1 MRSKKIGVGIILI
14 FIIGIIVFFKEK
26 DLLNG
31 YFSSVK
37 LQVLTKCIDENY
49 LDVMNLEEM
58 TEGIYYGYL
67 NALDNEDTYYLNKDE
82 LKTAQIE
89 AKGDLFAIGLILQW
103 SLDEQYLIV
112 VEVIPGSPAEKAGIE
127 VGDCI
132 TKLNNTPVVSMSNN
146 ELSKIIY
153 SSGKEPITCEV
164 KGKSESMI
172 VTLAAEE
179 IILEEFDVGF
189 IDDIL
194 YVDFE
199 TIKEGTSYKLEQILD
214 AYHSQ
219 IKGLILDIRDLDTDH
234 IEEIRRISDLFL
246 DKEIAFKVQSKK
258 EGMVSFETEDG
269 SYDMK
274 IVLITNKHTKGGA
287 EALVLALQERAIQLG
302 GNTGGDAYIKKLITF
317 EDETGMWVA
326 AGTINNRYGEKLSK
340 AGIEPDVRLYITEE
354 EKLLMLEQGH
364 ISEEDD
370 IYFQQALKQFQ

>member
-1 MRSKKIGVGIILI
+1 MIL
-14 FIIGIIVFFKEK
+14 
-26 DLLNG
+26 
-31 YFSSVK
+31 
-37 LQVLTKCIDENY
+37 
-49 LDVMNLEEM
+49 
-58 TEGIYYGYL
+58 
-67 NALDNEDTYYLNKDE
+67 
-82 LKTAQIE
+82 
-89 AKGDLFAIGLILQW
+89 W
-103 SLDEQYLIV
+103 
-112 VEVIPGSPAEKAGIE
+112 
-127 VGDCI
+127 
-132 TKLNNTPVVSMSNN
+132 
-146 ELSKIIY
+146 
-153 SSGKEPITCEV
+153 
-164 KGKSESMI
+164 
-172 VTLAAEE
+172 
-179 IILEEFDVGF
+179 
-189 IDDIL
+189 IL

-326 AGTINNRYGEKLSK
+326 AGTINNRYGEELSK

>member
-189 IDDIL
+189 IDDIM
-194 YVDFE
+194 DF
-199 TIKEGTSYKLEQILD
+199 IC
-214 AYHSQ
+214 
-219 IKGLILDIRDLDTDH
+219 
-234 IEEIRRISDLFL
+234 
-246 DKEIAFKVQSKK
+246 
-258 EGMVSFETEDG
+258 
-269 SYDMK
+269 
-274 IVLITNKHTKGGA
+274 
-287 EALVLALQERAIQLG
+287 
-302 GNTGGDAYIKKLITF
+302 
-317 EDETGMWVA
+317 
-326 AGTINNRYGEKLSK
+326 
-340 AGIEPDVRLYITEE
+340 
-354 EKLLMLEQGH
+354 
-364 ISEEDD
+364 
-370 IYFQQALKQFQ
+370 

>member
-58 TEGIYYGYL
+58 TEGIYYGYI